1 MKQQLVVSAIGPDN
15 LGLVN
20 HVSKAI
26 FEAGGSID
34 DSRMMVLGGEFG
46 IILKLSADSE
56 QLDDLE
62 AAIHTALEEIN
73 LSGVIKRTTET
84 HYEAKTVPY
93 VVEAIAM
100 DDTGIV
106 HQVSHF
112 FDHHKVNIENLV
124 TDVFSAPLS
133 GTPMFSLKMVIDIN
147 DQHDIGK
154 IKDAF
159 SDLANELDMDGSI
172 ELLTDSH

>member
-20 HVSKAI
+20 HVSEAI
-26 FEAGGSID
+26 YKAGGNID

-62 AAIHTALEEIN
+62 TEIHTALEEVN
-73 LSGVIKRTTET
+73 LSGVIKRTSET

-100 DDTGIV
+100 DHTGIV

-112 FDHHKVNIENLV
+112 FDQHKVNIENLV

-147 DQHDIGK
+147 DQHDLGEIR
-154 IKDAF
+154 DAF
-159 SDLANELDMDGSI
+159 ADLADELEMDASI
-172 ELLTDSH
+172 DLLTDSH